1 MMKRIQL
8 VLAALLL
15 GSLASA
21 QETKLQVVDKVVA
34 VVGKNII
41 LQSDVEGQYIQYRM
55 QGDIQGNANDMR
67 CAILEDLLFQKLM
80 LNQAEMDS
88 LTVTDNEVEMEMNRR
103 ISELVGRAGSQEK
116 LESIFNKSMS
126 EIKEELRR
134 LVKDRMLQDQVRNGI
149 LSGVAVTPAEV
160 RNFYRSQPQDSI
172 PMIGEE
178 YEIAQIVKRP
188 PVSIDQKLQV
198 KDQLYQ
204 IRKRIL
210 DGESS
215 FSTMAILYSEDPG
228 SAKKGGELGFTG
240 RGEFAPEFE
249 ATAFNLRDGEISE
262 VIETQFGFHII
273 QLIER
278 RGEYVNCRHILMTAK
293 VPVEALEQA
302 QHELDSAATLIRSG
316 AMTFEEACLKFS
328 DDDSKTNGGYISNP
342 AMGGHRLGSSDIQ
355 EMGEYFPEFKNLAFV
370 ISKLDVG
377 QVSDPVPMT
386 TNDNKDAFRVVVIKK
401 KIPAH
406 KANLNDDYWRI
417 QTWALN
423 QKNQSVIQQ
432 WIKDKAKKAYI
443 RIDEDYKD
451 CDFQFDWK

>member
-1 MMKRIQL
+1 MKRIQL

-160 RNFYRSQPQDSI
+160 RK
-172 PMIGEE
+172 
-178 YEIAQIVKRP
+178 A
-188 PVSIDQKLQV
+188 
-198 KDQLYQ
+198 
-204 IRKRIL
+204 
-210 DGESS
+210 
-215 FSTMAILYSEDPG
+215 
-228 SAKKGGELGFTG
+228 
-240 RGEFAPEFE
+240 
-249 ATAFNLRDGEISE
+249 EISE
-262 VIETQFGFHII
+262 
-273 QLIER
+273 
-278 RGEYVNCRHILMTAK
+278 
-293 VPVEALEQA
+293 
-302 QHELDSAATLIRSG
+302 
-316 AMTFEEACLKFS
+316 
-328 DDDSKTNGGYISNP
+328 
-342 AMGGHRLGSSDIQ
+342 
-355 EMGEYFPEFKNLAFV
+355 
-370 ISKLDVG
+370 
-377 QVSDPVPMT
+377 
-386 TNDNKDAFRVVVIKK
+386 RVLLLR
-401 KIPAH
+401 
-406 KANLNDDYWRI
+406 ANSFMSR
-417 QTWALN
+417 
-423 QKNQSVIQQ
+423 
-432 WIKDKAKKAYI
+432 
-443 RIDEDYKD
+443 
-451 CDFQFDWK
+451 